1 MGAGSKLDPTR
12 IQIADIAS
20 TTEDPLSRAVRVRL
34 RKEHRIA
41 TGITV
46 VYSSEPPVE
55 ELKLIPLSE
64 EEREKGD
71 VKHLAVHDDFR
82 VRVIPVFGTMHLSS
96 FILSD
101 TGKEYRL
108 MCYYSPGPLP
118 SIFGLHMAS
127 YIICD
132 VAGMPIQ
139 RPLANKNRKKLYEK
153 LMVELKS
160 REEKFFHESLKY
172 EDQFFPLRS
181 VYMFLTLFAAGY
193 HWMK

>member
-55 ELKLIPLSE
+55 ALKLLPLSE

-82 VRVIPVFGTMHLSS
+82 VRVIPVFGVLDLCSRCRNSISTHM
-96 FILSD
+96 F
-101 TGKEYRL
+101 R
-108 MCYYSPGPLP
+108 SPGPLP

-153 LMVELKS
+153 LMVELKT
-160 REEKFFHESLKY
+160 REEKLLAEPLKY
-172 EDQFFPLRS
+172 GAMFS
-181 VYMFLTLFAAGY
+181 VCSIA
-193 HWMK
+193 